1 MRKPRAAAVHSCSKD
16 ANERSSFRLPMPN
29 RASESRRWTQ
39 RRTRQRKM
47 LHWAQGGICASCGRT
62 IGASGNR
69 PRTRPTYPTFDHVIS
84 KNRGGHRVL
93 INGLLEH
100 RNCNEMRD
108 DLPPT
113 GCDRVWQM
121 VVIDRLASEDA
132 KNRWGVILSERTF
145 QITDASMRT
154 S

>member
-1 MRKPRAAAVHSCSKD
+1 M
-16 ANERSSFRLPMPN
+16 
-29 RASESRRWTQ
+29 
-39 RRTRQRKM
+39 
-47 LHWAQGGICASCGRT
+47 
-62 IGASGNR
+62 
-69 PRTRPTYPTFDHVIS
+69 
-84 KNRGGHRVL
+84 L